1 MRWQAWSASSTPP
14 PARRPSAGGHRV
26 LHYIGPEPQEAG
38 RRANVQRIVVVSI
51 IGTDRMQGGYGIAKV
66 AHEQATLSG
75 PISARALRAAQFHE
89 FVEQLLQWGTHGD
102 VSHVPEMRTQLVASR
117 TVAEALAEL
126 AVDPDS
132 APGPTRRGRGPA

>member
-1 MRWQAWSASSTPP
+1 M
-14 PARRPSAGGHRV
+14 
-26 LHYIGPEPQEAG
+26 
-38 RRANVQRIVVVSI
+38 SI

-126 AVDPDS
+126 AVDP
-132 APGPTRRGRGPA
+132 TRRRGRRSRSRARVRRASSRWRSSSSPGAATRYGSRP